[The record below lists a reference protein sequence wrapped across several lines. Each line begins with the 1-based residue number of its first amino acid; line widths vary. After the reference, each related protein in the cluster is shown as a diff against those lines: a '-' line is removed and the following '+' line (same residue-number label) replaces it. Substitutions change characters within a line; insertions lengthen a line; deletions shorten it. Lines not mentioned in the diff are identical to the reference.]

1 MTDEERIERMLT
13 RIGRALADDFSDTLE
28 PAQEPGALQSLEVGV
43 SVLIAALA
51 ETKLRNR
58 EQIAEIETKNRQF
71 TDRQAQLV
79 RELSTPIIAIWD
91 GVLALPL
98 IGAID
103 PVRGQALLESV
114 LGRVV
119 EERARFVVIDMTGS
133 RNVDAET
140 AQYILRTARAVRL
153 LGATCYLTGVS
164 PEAALSLMQLDL
176 QLDELRTTRRLSEAL
191 KAVFSELS
199 LSVQG
204 TTRKE
209 R

>member
-1 MTDEERIERMLT
+1 M
-13 RIGRALADDFSDTLE
+13 
-28 PAQEPGALQSLEVGV
+28 
-43 SVLIAALA
+43 
-51 ETKLRNR
+51 
-58 EQIAEIETKNRQF
+58 
-71 TDRQAQLV
+71 
-79 RELSTPIIAIWD
+79 
-91 GVLALPL
+91 
-98 IGAID
+98 
-103 PVRGQALLESV
+103 RGQALLESV

-176 QLDELRTTRRLSEAL
+176 QLDELRTTRRLSEEL